1 MSHLIPVG
9 ALAQHVIALGKTGAG
24 KSSAMRFL
32 VEGLLDDGRPI
43 TIIDPKGDWW
53 GIKSAA
59 DGKRPGY
66 PVVIFG
72 GEHAD
77 VPINAHAGAA
87 VAELVA
93 TGNRPS
99 LIDLGGWMVGERTRF
114 FIEFAS
120 TLFKHTRGARHLVID
135 EVHNFAPQGKIMDV
149 DAGKMLH
156 WANRLA
162 SEGRGKGLT
171 ILAASQRPQKVH
183 KDFLTGCETLIAMR
197 VIHKLDRDA
206 IKDWIDG
213 CADPAKGRE
222 VLATLAGMKRGEAWV
237 WSPEIEFGPERVK
250 FPMFSTFDSFKPQ
263 AADAGKLKGWAEV
276 DLEEVRAKLAA
287 AIEQAQANDPAAL
300 KRRISELERQARAA
314 HVVDTDAL
322 LAEYNRGFNV
332 GYQSGW
338 ASCMIAI
345 EAAQR
350 TVVYEDPSL
359 PRSVVTI
366 HPQTPRAPE
375 TERALRRMAS
385 VAATRGNGRAPSNH
399 LLKPGE
405 ADRAAIRSLEIGTGG
420 KRRIM
425 IALAQ
430 YPEGMSDGKLSILT
444 GLSSRSGTWS
454 TYIGSLRTN
463 GFIEGT
469 SDRLRI
475 TKIGLNALGPY
486 EQLPVGAELV
496 AYWRER
502 LGGSG
507 KRAIFDAVVETYPD
521 EIAQDVVAAKTGLS
535 PSSGTWSTYLGNL
548 RTLGLITGRANLRAS
563 DDLFG

>member
-1 MSHLIPVG
+1 MKSPLPAA

-24 KSSAMRFL
+24 KSSAMRLL
-32 VEGLLDDGRPI
+32 VEALLDQGQPV

-53 GIKSAA
+53 GLKSAA

-120 TLFKHTRGARHLVID
+120 TLFKLTRGARHLVID
-135 EVHNFAPQGKIMDV
+135 EVHNFAPQGKILDP

-183 KDFLTGCETLIAMR
+183 KDFLTSCETLIAMR

-213 CADPAKGRE
+213 CADPAMGKE
-222 VLATLAGMKRGEAWV
+222 VLTTLAGMKRGEAWA

-250 FPMFSTFDSFKPQ
+250 FPMFSTYDSFKPQ

-276 DLEEVRAKLAA
+276 DLEEVRKKLAA
-287 AIEQAQANDPAAL
+287 SIEQAQANDPAQL
-300 KRRISELERQARAA
+300 KRRIAELERQVRATPPPASTPGELYAAEKRGRDDGHAAGLLTGHEQGWRDCENAHEAARATVLYDAPPAVPGRIGPSTPVYARLKPGLSPGKYPIKTRLEPAAAAARAA
-314 HVVDTDAL
+314 GNGSGVRLPPGEKAVLSACIQFPDGLSRSQLTVLTGYKRSSRDAYIARLREKGYILVNGEMVGATDDGTAALPDAEPLPTGAALRDYWMARLPPGERAILEVLISHYPGDMARGALDEHTEYKRSSRDAYLARLAAKQLVTEQVRGTVRATDAL
-322 LAEYNRGFNV
+322 F
-332 GYQSGW
+332 Q
-338 ASCMIAI
+338 
-345 EAAQR
+345 
-350 TVVYEDPSL
+350 
-359 PRSVVTI
+359 
-366 HPQTPRAPE
+366 
-375 TERALRRMAS
+375 
-385 VAATRGNGRAPSNH
+385 
-399 LLKPGE
+399 
-405 ADRAAIRSLEIGTGG
+405 
-420 KRRIM
+420 
-425 IALAQ
+425 
-430 YPEGMSDGKLSILT
+430 
-444 GLSSRSGTWS
+444 
-454 TYIGSLRTN
+454 
-463 GFIEGT
+463 
-469 SDRLRI
+469 
-475 TKIGLNALGPY
+475 
-486 EQLPVGAELV
+486 
-496 AYWRER
+496 
-502 LGGSG
+502 
-507 KRAIFDAVVETYPD
+507 
-521 EIAQDVVAAKTGLS
+521 
-535 PSSGTWSTYLGNL
+535 
-548 RTLGLITGRANLRAS
+548 
-563 DDLFG
+563 